1 MDVAKA
7 NVRRHWSLA
16 LAGVV
21 VRAELGGLAVEAVTD
36 RHGFVAVTMKVPDI
50 EPGWHEVTVRTVPQR
65 DDIIEEVSCTG
76 RVFKP
81 HPQAPF
87 AVISDL
93 DDTVIRSG
101 LTEGLAAMRRTLLGD
116 QHTRQAIPGMS
127 SFYRGMA
134 RAGSVDGV
142 EPGFFYV
149 STGSWS
155 FYEMLVQFL
164 QLRGFPRGPLFLTDW
179 GPTDRY
185 LHRSGAAHKKH
196 TIGRL
201 MQAYGTTGFVMVG
214 DTGQGDYD
222 AYTDAAR
229 HFPDRVKLIVL
240 LPVGDRERD
249 AEVKEMAITARGE
262 GVPVHVVDSV
272 AEAATIALELGLCDS
287 MTLEEVRTSW
297 GRCSDGSRQLAERGV
312 HRLRAVH
319 RISGI
324 VPLDRLSGLD
334 GVDVQRR
341 LGRLLRIADV
351 RRVIRVADEQR
362 IGGFGHEQRHCRRRH
377 GRDRPQPRPFTTTLL
392 SVTALLTSAGRP
404 SP

>member
-1 MDVAKA
+1 MGLSDKAKSAADSALQKLNDKARSSETVQKVAAAEDWLTEQRMSRKLGKETFRGTNLTVHRGYAYGDTVKFVVKTAETPRLPEATAVPYMDVAKA

-21 VRAELGGLAVEAVTD
+21 VRAEFRGLSVEAITD

-50 EPGWHEVTVRTVPQR
+50 EPGWHEVSVQTVPQR
-65 DDIIEEVSCTG
+65 DDIIEEVSSTG

-81 HPQAPF
+81 HPRAPF

-116 QHTRQAIPGMS
+116 QHTRKAIPGMS
-127 SFYRGMA
+127 SWYRGMA

-185 LHRSGAAHKKH
+185 LHRSGAMHKKH

-201 MQAYGTTGFVMVG
+201 MQAYSTTGFVMVG
-214 DTGQGDYD
+214 DTGQGDFD

-240 LPVGDRERD
+240 LPVGDPERD
-249 AEVKEMAITARGE
+249 AEVQELALQARGE

-272 AEAATIALELGLCDS
+272 VEAATVAQELGLCDS
-287 MTLEEVRTSW
+287 MTLEEVRTEL
-297 GRCSDGSRQLAERGV
+297 G
-312 HRLRAVH
+312 AV
-319 RISGI
+319 
-324 VPLDRLSGLD
+324 
-334 GVDVQRR
+334 
-341 LGRLLRIADV
+341 
-351 RRVIRVADEQR
+351 
-362 IGGFGHEQRHCRRRH
+362 F
-377 GRDRPQPRPFTTTLL
+377 
-392 SVTALLTSAGRP
+392 
-404 SP
+404 

>member
-1 MDVAKA
+1 MGLSDKAKSAADAALQKLNEKARSSETAQKVASAEDWLTEQRMSRKLGKETFRGTNLTVHRGYAYGDTVKIVVKTTESARLPEGGSVPYMDVAKT

-21 VRAELGGLAVEAVTD
+21 VRAELRGLTVEAVTD
-36 RHGFVAVTMKVPDI
+36 RHGFVPLTMKVPGL
-50 EPGWHEVTVRTVPQR
+50 EPGWHEVQVATVPQR
-65 DDIIEEVSCTG
+65 DDIITEVTCTG
-76 RVFKP
+76 RFFKP

-134 RAGSVDGV
+134 RVGSVDGV
-142 EPGFFYV
+142 EPGFYYV

-185 LHRSGAAHKKH
+185 LHRSGAMHKKH

-201 MQAYGTTGFVMVG
+201 MQAYATTDFVMVG
-214 DTGQGDYD
+214 DTGQGDFD

-240 LPVGDRERD
+240 LPVGDPERD
-249 AEVKEMAITARGE
+249 AEVKELAIAARGD
-262 GVPVHVVDSV
+262 GVPVHAVDSV

-287 MTLEEVRTSW
+287 MTLEEVRTEL
-297 GRCSDGSRQLAERGV
+297 G
-312 HRLRAVH
+312 AV
-319 RISGI
+319 
-324 VPLDRLSGLD
+324 
-334 GVDVQRR
+334 
-341 LGRLLRIADV
+341 
-351 RRVIRVADEQR
+351 
-362 IGGFGHEQRHCRRRH
+362 F
-377 GRDRPQPRPFTTTLL
+377 
-392 SVTALLTSAGRP
+392 
-404 SP
+404 

>member
-1 MDVAKA
+1 MGLSDKAKSAADSALQKLNEKARSSETIQKVAAAEDWLTEQRMSRKLGKETFRGTKLTVHRGYAYGDVVKFVVRTAESARILEESSSMPYADVAKA

-21 VRAELGGLAVEAVTD
+21 VRAELQGLTVEGVTD
-36 RHGFVAVTMKVPDI
+36 RHGFAALTMKVPDLA
-50 EPGWHEVTVRTVPQR
+50 PGWHEVTVTTVPQR
-65 DDIIEEVSCTG
+65 DDIIEEVTSTG

-81 HPQAPF
+81 HPKAAF

-116 QHTRQAIPGMS
+116 QHTRQAIPGVS
-127 SFYRGMA
+127 SWYRGMA
-134 RAGSVDGV
+134 RQGSVDGV

-179 GPTDRY
+179 GPTNRY
-185 LHRSGAAHKKH
+185 LLRSGALHKKH

-201 MQAYGTTGFVMVG
+201 MQAYPTTDFVMVG
-214 DTGQGDYD
+214 DTGQGDFD

-240 LPVGDRERD
+240 LPVGDPERD
-249 AEVKEMAITARGE
+249 AEVKELAIAARGE

-287 MTLEEVRTSW
+287 MTLEEVRTEL
-297 GRCSDGSRQLAERGV
+297 G
-312 HRLRAVH
+312 AV
-319 RISGI
+319 
-324 VPLDRLSGLD
+324 
-334 GVDVQRR
+334 
-341 LGRLLRIADV
+341 
-351 RRVIRVADEQR
+351 
-362 IGGFGHEQRHCRRRH
+362 F
-377 GRDRPQPRPFTTTLL
+377 
-392 SVTALLTSAGRP
+392 
-404 SP
+404 